1 MQFYF
6 EKSSVQIVQQKQQ
19 KAMEPAVQNDLK
31 VHPSYFAILKKVH
44 LSCDVSHV

>member
-19 KAMEPAVQNDLK
+19 KAVEAAVQTEVK
-31 VHPSYFAILKKVH
+31 VHPSYFAILKKVR